1 MIEFHE
7 ESNYSTYFYMG
18 ICHNELMNT
27 NETQL
32 NTEECSVKS
41 REEFEAIKEVIN
53 SPSFNIKILE
63 AEKILKSISDRT
75 RIKLIALLMKGEM
88 CVCDIS
94 EISGLSQSTVSNA
107 LITLEN
113 SGMVKSE
120 RRGKWHYYSLV
131 DNYVLAAVIKLLEM

>member
-1 MIEFHE
+1 MKTN
-7 ESNYSTYFYMG
+7 SSG
-18 ICHNELMNT
+18 IH
-27 NETQL
+27 
-32 NTEECSVKS
+32 TEEECTVKS
-41 REEFEAIKEVIN
+41 KEEFEEIKERIN
-53 SPSFNIKILE
+53 GPSFNIKILE
-63 AEKILKSISDRT
+63 AEKVLKAISDRT
-75 RIKLIALLMKGEM
+75 RIRLIALLAEGEM

-131 DNYVLAAVIKLLEM
+131 ENGVLAAVMKLLGM